1 MFQMLTGRE
10 CSSVDLSQAAS
21 DKRPC
26 SEKHT
31 IDEVNLNAPLPFV
44 EGVGPSCQWLP
55 AGPWKTV
62 IDFFKEQYPHVHA
75 TTWTARMA
83 KGQVVDETGRRVD
96 AKTAFRV
103 GACIF
108 YYREL
113 ENEKIIPFREQVLYQ
128 DEHILVADK
137 PHFLP
142 VIPAGKFL
150 HETLLVRLRKQRA
163 TEDLAPIHRLDRE
176 TAGVILF
183 SLNRK
188 TRGHYTSLFRN
199 HKVRKVYEALALRLE
214 ESNFPM
220 TRRSRVV
227 QGEPFF
233 RMKEVPGEANSETHI
248 RVINN
253 HGSLSLYQLRPI
265 TGRKHQLRVHLA
277 ALGIPVIND
286 KLYPVLTAS
295 DDDDFS
301 RPLKLLAKS
310 ISFRDPLSGREHYFE
325 SGTRL

>member
-1 MFQMLTGRE
+1 MN
-10 CSSVDLSQAAS
+10 V
-21 DKRPC
+21 
-26 SEKHT
+26 
-31 IDEVNLNAPLPFV
+31 PLPLV

-75 TTWTARMA
+75 TTWKARMA
-83 KGQVVDETGRRVD
+83 KGQVVDETGRRVE
-96 AKTAFRV
+96 ANTAFRV

-113 ENEKIIPFREQVLYQ
+113 DNEKPIPFKEQVLYQ

-163 TEDLAPIHRLDRE
+163 MEDLAPIHRLDRE

-199 HKVRKVYEALALRLE
+199 RKVRKVYEALAPRLE
-214 ESNFPM
+214 GSNFPR
-220 TRRSRVV
+220 TRCSRVV

-233 RMKEVPGEANSETHI
+233 RMKEIAGEANSETHI
-248 RVINN
+248 SVINN
-253 HGSLSLYQLRPI
+253 HGNPSLYQLLPI
-265 TGRKHQLRVHLA
+265 TGRKHQLRLHLA

-295 DDDDFS
+295 ETDDFS